1 MAETDTT
8 ATSRNVQYP
17 NEEFQSIYDSIL
29 ASMGDDDTLR
39 ANLEA
44 ALRPMYEQSLAQLQQ
59 QRLAGNAAIDV
70 DAYSRG
76 MGNSSWVTDAK
87 LQNLRNAESNIASL
101 NANYNNTLFTNLMN
115 AIADRDN
122 KAYNQAMTFWQYDQ
136 AKKGGGGPS
145 GPAVIPNTASY
156 DDWLK
161 AQQGVGNVYDKIL
174 AGIQAGKANGVLGNA
189 GAATA
194 NAAAAAANAVQ
205 NAFSAFGK
213 TNMTK

>member
-115 AIADRDN
+115 AIADRDD
-122 KAYNQAMTFWQYDQ
+122 KAYNQAMQWWQYNES
-136 AKKGGGGPS
+136 KKGDGGNWWDDDDDDGITKTTMPPLKTTTPS
-145 GPAVIPNTASY
+145 SKPQVPAEPGQRHQLLMPRKVRAE
-156 DDWLK
+156 
-161 AQQGVGNVYDKIL
+161 AKI
-174 AGIQAGKANGVLGNA
+174 GGSQ
-189 GAATA
+189 
-194 NAAAAAANAVQ
+194 
-205 NAFSAFGK
+205 
-213 TNMTK
+213 

>member
-115 AIADRDN
+115 AIADRDD
-122 KAYNQAMTFWQYDQ
+122 KAYNQAMQWWQYNES
-136 AKKGGGGPS
+136 KKGDGGNWWDDDDDDGITKTTMPPLKTTTPS
-145 GPAVIPNTASY
+145 SKPQVPAKPWQPYLHDT
-156 DDWLK
+156 D
-161 AQQGVGNVYDKIL
+161 VY
-174 AGIQAGKANGVLGNA
+174 
-189 GAATA
+189 TR
-194 NAAAAAANAVQ
+194 
-205 NAFSAFGK
+205 
-213 TNMTK
+213 